1 MRSRGWC
8 RGGSGAGA
16 RWRTTRSGASWQ
28 AARSSHGP
36 PSFGAGA
43 FQRSCCQATT
53 RESASGASSRRRS
66 ATRRA
71 LSGTDINPLGD
82 IEMNVIQQLEKEQ
95 QKAKVPA
102 LRAGDTV
109 KVHAKVVEGTRERIQ
124 VFEGIVI
131 RVTGGGLR
139 QNFTVRRVTHGVGVE
154 RTFLVHSPR
163 IDRIDV
169 LRHGDVRQGRL
180 YYLRG
185 KVGKGA
191 RIRERRGAVAAVA
204 EEAEGEEPEATEGTE
219 QGQEK

>member
-1 MRSRGWC
+1 
-8 RGGSGAGA
+8 
-16 RWRTTRSGASWQ
+16 
-28 AARSSHGP
+28 
-36 PSFGAGA
+36 
-43 FQRSCCQATT
+43 
-53 RESASGASSRRRS
+53 
-66 ATRRA
+66 
-71 LSGTDINPLGD
+71 
-82 IEMNVIQQLEKEQ
+82 MNVIQQLEKEQ
-95 QKAKVPA
+95 QKDKVPA

-124 VFEGIVI
+124 VFEGTVI

-163 IDRIDV
+163 IDKIDV

-191 RIRERRGAVAAVA
+191 RIRERRGDVVNATA
-204 EEAEGEEPEATEGTE
+204 EDEAEAEAEAPEATADEDDS
-219 QGQEK
+219 